1 MRNLKNTSIGRKA
14 LGGAASVLA
23 ACVVSLGVAQTAG
36 AAGLNVWDD
45 YTFEGQSATIEQLNK
60 AFEAAHPGATVTRT
74 ARTFDDMKLTLKL
87 AVSAGNGPMVTKV
100 NQGAGDM
107 GTMVKEG
114 LLLPVDAY
122 ITKYGWDKLQS
133 DSIIARDRW
142 SDKGQFGE
150 GPTYGISS
158 LGEMVGLFYNK
169 KVLDDAGLPVP
180 KNFDEFTDDLDKL
193 KAKGIAPFMV
203 GTSKQHMALH
213 MIATVS
219 QAHIDAGKRS
229 TLDDLIYGR
238 GGTWKTEGNV
248 AAATLIQKWAT
259 GGYFYQGFQGI
270 SGDDAVQLFVAGQ
283 GAFLISGTWYFGD
296 MQNNPDIHFM
306 PFPAPHGV
314 SKPLTVGGVDL
325 AWSITSLAKDKAT
338 QDLAGEY
345 INYMI
350 SPEAALAWAKA
361 GYLPSTTL
369 PDNADYKAS
378 PLLKEGIA
386 MWKSVNADNALGHY
400 PDWAAP
406 TLLKTIDD
414 ATPHLLAGDMKPE
427 AFIGAIDADYQ
438 AYLASKKK

>member
-1 MRNLKNTSIGRKA
+1 MRNIGKKSLGLTALKATGSAI
-14 LGGAASVLA
+14 A
-23 ACVVSLGVAQTAG
+23 ACVFGLAVVQSAQAD
-36 AAGLNVWDD
+36 GLNVWDD

-60 AFEAAHPGATVTRT
+60 AFEAAHPGVTINRT

-87 AVSAGNGPMVTKV
+87 AVSAGDGPMVTKV

-114 LLLPVDAY
+114 LLQPVDAY
-122 ITKYGWDKLQS
+122 ITKFGWDKLQS
-133 DSIIARDRW
+133 DSLIARDRW

-150 GPTYGISS
+150 GPTYGISG

-169 KVLDDAGLPVP
+169 KVLEDAGLPVP
-180 KNFDEFTDDLDKL
+180 TNFDEFTADLDKL
-193 KAKGIAPFMV
+193 KEKGIAPFMI

-219 QAHIDAGKRS
+219 QAHVDAAKRS

-238 GGTWKTEGNV
+238 GGSWKTEGNV
-248 AAATLIQKWAT
+248 TAASLIQKWAT
-259 GGYFYQGFQGI
+259 GGYFYPGFQGI

-314 SKPLTVGGVDL
+314 EKPLTVGGVDL

-345 INYMI
+345 INYMV
-350 SPEAALAWAKA
+350 SPEAALTWAKA
-361 GYLPSTTL
+361 GYLPSTIL
-369 PDNADYKAS
+369 PDNADFQAS
-378 PLLKEGIA
+378 TLLKEGIA
-386 MWKSVNADNALGHY
+386 MWKQVNANNALGHY
-400 PDWAAP
+400 PDWSAP

-427 AFIGAIDADYQ
+427 DFVGAIDADYQ
-438 AYLASKKK
+438 AYLASKK